1 MNKEELIANILA
13 DLIEESG
20 GVGPFGGE
28 RPEVKGN
35 HLFLQG
41 QGPAEEYV
49 ISCSGNKVK
58 VSLLPNDDLISSIS
72 DDTGESEEDI
82 QEMIVA
88 NYQNIDVADLVR
100 GKTDLSFWMYLDKP
114 AVNVALRTIE
124 RL

>member
-28 RPEVKGN
+28 RPKVKGN
-35 HLFLQG
+35 HLFL

-58 VSLLPNDDLISSIS
+58 VSLLPTDDLISSIL

-88 NYQNIDVADLVR
+88 NYQNMDVEDLVR